1 MRKPAFAYFYGLCI
15 LISFS
20 LLTLLCG
27 GYQISIAYCIFS
39 FSDDVRRVSLSYMSC
54 HMDKVVTSR
63 SFATLPQDLMLDII
77 QETTSKLTIK
87 D

>member
-1 MRKPAFAYFYGLCI
+1 MQI
-15 LISFS
+15 LIILKFVPY
-20 LLTLLCG
+20 LPFWVIQWLLCN
-27 GYQISIAYCIFS
+27 
-39 FSDDVRRVSLSYMSC
+39 FSDDVRRVSLNYMSC